1 MAEKNNIHVSEYL
14 NGNFKNAS
22 SRIDIAVATEGD
34 KPTGIN
40 VYVDGG
46 DATFLPKG
54 QKITAF
60 VTALRK
66 TPGRE
71 LEGNAAAVFCRTYG
85 LGG

>member
-14 NGNFKNAS
+14 NGNFKDAS

-34 KPTGIN
+34 KRIGIN
-40 VYVDGG
+40 VSVDG
-46 DATFLPKG
+46 TKITHIPKG
-54 QKITAF
+54 GEITGF
-60 VTALRK
+60 LTAWRN

-71 LEGNAAAVFCRTYG
+71 QEGKAATIFCRTYG